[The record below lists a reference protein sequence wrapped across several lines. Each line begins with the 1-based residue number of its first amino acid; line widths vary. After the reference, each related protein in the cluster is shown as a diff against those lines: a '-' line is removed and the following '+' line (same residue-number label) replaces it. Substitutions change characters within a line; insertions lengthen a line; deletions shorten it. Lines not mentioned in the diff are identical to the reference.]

1 VLRYGS
7 HKDGWF
13 RIPVPPTPFPAGST
27 MGFISSWLDS
37 FKRADTQ
44 FGADPDYA
52 SEYVKEDGDKPV
64 LGNQDYA
71 NATTLVQTADGGIAV
86 VPEKSALKRNLH
98 NRHIQF
104 IALGGGI
111 GTGLFIGSGSELA
124 TAGPGSL
131 IINFIIVGVLIMCV
145 VFCLGEL
152 AAALPVSGAF
162 SAYASRFV
170 DPAWGFA
177 MGWNYYLQWLV
188 SMPLEFTAAAIVI
201 QFWDPDQKVTP
212 GVWVVIFFLVI
223 TAINLFGVRGYAEFE
238 FLATALKVLTVLGLI
253 ITLICI
259 DCGGTPSNKYL
270 GTGTWHNPGAFHAG
284 FKGFCSSFTGA
295 ALAFSG
301 TELVGLASAE
311 TAEPRKVLPK
321 ACQQV
326 VLRIV
331 LFYILSLLL
340 VTFVVPYNDPRLT
353 NGNGTYD
360 PHTSPFVIALK
371 IGQIKVL
378 PHIVNAIIIVSTL
391 SVANSAV
398 YAGSRTMLSL
408 AEQGFAPSLF
418 KYVDRAGRPVPAV
431 ILSLAFGLLAFLIY
445 TSNEG
450 TIFSWMLSISGLSA
464 VFSWGSICLCYIRF
478 RGAWKYQGLSLREL
492 PWTSPLGIVGAYIGL
507 SLCILVVIANF
518 YASAFPIGEGSMN
531 GNDRAKNF
539 FNGMISLVVVIIFGL
554 VWKLFARTRF
564 VRLGEMDIH
573 TGRREAVSNEVLEQE
588 QAEKRAQPAWKRILA
603 IVF

>member
-1 VLRYGS
+1 
-7 HKDGWF
+7 
-13 RIPVPPTPFPAGST
+13 
-27 MGFISSWLDS
+27 MGFLSGWVDS

-52 SEYVKEDGDKPV
+52 SEFVKESTGNNKPV
-64 LGNQDYA
+64 LGNQEYA
-71 NATTLVQTADGGIAV
+71 NATTLVQTDDGGIAV

-124 TAGPGSL
+124 TGGPGSL
-131 IINFIIVGVLIMCV
+131 IINFIIVGVMIMCV
-145 VFCLGEL
+145 IFSLGEL
-152 AAALPVSGAF
+152 AATLPVSGAF

-177 MGWNYYLQWLV
+177 MGWNYYLQWLIV
-188 SMPLEFTAAAIVI
+188 MPLEFTAAAIVI

-212 GVWVVIFFLVI
+212 GVWVIIFFVVI
-223 TAINLFGVRGYAEFE
+223 TVINLFGVRGYAEFE
-238 FLATALKVLTVLGLI
+238 FFATALKVITVLGLI
-253 ITLICI
+253 IVLICI

-270 GTGTWHNPGAFHAG
+270 GTGTWYNPGAFNAG
-284 FKGFCSSFTGA
+284 FKGFCSSFTGV
-295 ALAFSG
+295 AFAFAG

-326 VLRIV
+326 VIRIV

-340 VTFVVPYNDPRLT
+340 VTFIVPYNDPRLT
-353 NGNGTYD
+353 NGSGTYD

-391 SVANSAV
+391 SVANSSV
-398 YAGSRTMLSL
+398 YASSRTMLSL

-418 KYVDRAGRPVPAV
+418 KYVDRAGRPLPAV

-445 TSNEG
+445 ASNEG
-450 TIFSWMLSISGLSA
+450 TIFGWLLSISGLSA
-464 VFSWGSICLCYIRF
+464 VFAWGSICLCHIRF
-478 RGAWKYQGLSLREL
+478 RGAWLHQGLSLREL
-492 PWTSPLGIVGAYIGL
+492 PWTSPLGMVGAYTGL
-507 SLCILVVIANF
+507 SLCVLVVIASF
-518 YASAFPIGEGSMN
+518 YASAFPIGEGEENS
-531 GNDRAKNF
+531 NDRANDF
-539 FNGMISLVVVIIFGL
+539 FNGMLSLVIVIVFGL
-554 VWKLFARTRF
+554 AWKLIRRTRF
-564 VRLGEMDIH
+564 VRLSEMDIH
-573 TGRREAVSNEVLEQE
+573 TGRREAVSDEVLEQE
-588 QAEKRAQPAWKRILA
+588 QAEKRAKPTWMRIVEM
-603 IVF
+603 VF

>member
-1 VLRYGS
+1 
-7 HKDGWF
+7 
-13 RIPVPPTPFPAGST
+13 
-27 MGFISSWLDS
+27 MGIFSSWADS

-52 SEYVKEDGDKPV
+52 SEFVKEGGDKAV
-64 LGNQDYA
+64 LGNEDYA
-71 NATTLVQTADGGIAV
+71 NATSLVHTDNGGIAV

-124 TAGPGSL
+124 TGGPGSL
-131 IINFIIVGVLIMCV
+131 IINFLIVGVMIMCV
-145 VFCLGEL
+145 VFSLGEL
-152 AAALPVSGAF
+152 ASTLPVSGAF

-177 MGWNYYLQWLV
+177 VGWNYYLQWLIV
-188 SMPLEFTAAAIVI
+188 MPLEFTAAAIVI
-201 QFWDPDQKVTP
+201 QFWDPDQKVPP
-212 GVWVVIFFLVI
+212 GIWIMIFFLVI

-238 FLATALKVLTVLGLI
+238 FFATALKVITVLGLI

-270 GTGTWHNPGAFHAG
+270 GTGTWHNPGAFNAG
-284 FKGFCSSFTGA
+284 FKGFCSSFTGV
-295 ALAFSG
+295 AFAFAG

-326 VLRIV
+326 VIRIV

-353 NGNGTYD
+353 NGHGHYD
-360 PHTSPFVIALK
+360 PHTSPFVIALR

-378 PHIVNAIIIVSTL
+378 PHIVNAVIIVSTL
-391 SVANSAV
+391 SVANSSV
-398 YAGSRTMLSL
+398 YASSRTMLSL

-418 KYVDRAGRPVPAV
+418 KYVDRAGRPLPAV
-431 ILSLAFGLLAFLIY
+431 IVSLAFGLLAFLIY
-445 TSNEG
+445 ASNEG

-464 VFSWGSICLCYIRF
+464 IFAWGSICLCHIRF
-478 RGAWKYQGLSLREL
+478 RAAWKYQGLTLRQL
-492 PWTSPLGIVGAYIGL
+492 SWASPLGTIGSYIGL
-507 SLCILVVIANF
+507 SLCILVVIATF
-518 YASAFPIGEGSMN
+518 YVSAFPIGEASMN
-531 GNDRAKNF
+531 GNDRAENF
-539 FNGMISLVVVIIFGL
+539 FNGMISLVIVIVFGL
-554 VWKLFARTRF
+554 VYKLFARTRF

-573 TGRREAVSNEVLEQE
+573 TGRRESVGDEVLEQE
-588 QAEKRAQPAWKRILA
+588 QAEKRAQPMWKRVLGTI
-603 IVF
+603 F

>member
-1 VLRYGS
+1 MS
-7 HKDGWF
+7 
-13 RIPVPPTPFPAGST
+13 
-27 MGFISSWLDS
+27 FISSWFDS

-52 SEYVKEDGDKPV
+52 SEYVKEGGEKPV
-64 LGNQDYA
+64 LGNEDYA

-124 TAGPGSL
+124 TGGPGSL
-131 IINFIIVGVLIMCV
+131 IINFLIVAVMIVCV
-145 VFCLGEL
+145 VFSLGEL
-152 AAALPVSGAF
+152 ASALPVSGAF

-170 DPAWGFA
+170 DPAWGFS
-177 MGWNYYLQWLV
+177 MGWNYYLQWLIV
-188 SMPLEFTAAAIVI
+188 MPLEFTAAAIVI
-201 QFWDPDQKVTP
+201 QYWDPDQKVSP
-212 GVWVVIFFLVI
+212 GVWIVIFFVVI
-223 TAINLFGVRGYAEFE
+223 TTINIFGVRGYAEFE
-238 FLATALKVLTVLGLI
+238 FAATALKVITVIGLI

-270 GTGTWHNPGAFHAG
+270 GTGTWHNPGAFNAG
-284 FKGFCSSFTGA
+284 FKGFCSSFTGV
-295 ALAFSG
+295 AFAFAG

-326 VLRIV
+326 VIRIV

-340 VTFVVPYNDPRLT
+340 VTFVVPYTDPRLT
-353 NGNGTYD
+353 NGSGTYD
-360 PHTSPFVIALK
+360 PHTSPFIIALN

-378 PHIVNAIIIVSTL
+378 PHIVNAIIILSTL
-391 SVANSAV
+391 SVANSSV

-418 KYVDRAGRPVPAV
+418 KYVDRAGRPLPAV

-445 TSNEG
+445 ASNEG

-464 VFSWGSICLCYIRF
+464 VFAWGSICFCHIRF
-478 RGAWKYQGLSLREL
+478 RAAWKYQGLSLREL
-492 PWTSPLGIVGAYIGL
+492 PWTSPLGMVGAYTGL
-507 SLCILVVIANF
+507 FLCILVIIATF
-518 YASAFPIGEGSMN
+518 YASAFPIGEGKEN
-531 GNDRAKNF
+531 GNERAEDF
-539 FNGMISLVVVIIFGL
+539 FNGMISLVVVIVFGL
-554 VWKLFARTRF
+554 AWKLIARTRF
-564 VRLGEMDIH
+564 VRIGEMDIY
-573 TGRREAVSNEVLEQE
+573 TGRREAVSDEVLEQE
-588 QAEKRAQPAWKRILA
+588 QAEKRAKPTWKRILA
-603 IVF
+603 MIF